1 MIIRSAGCIL
11 CDLVLREPIFAS
23 SENDS
28 DVGQLARI
36 FNIMGTP
43 TEQIWPNVTLLP
55 NYIEFESR
63 EPLNLATLFPN
74 YDENC
79 ESNKISSLLQLVS
92 EMLMLDPLKRLSAT
106 QCLEHRFFT
115 TTPLPCPTETLPK
128 PVPKNNNPSK
138 KIKL

>member
-1 MIIRSAGCIL
+1 
-11 CDLVLREPIFAS
+11 
-23 SENDS
+23 
-28 DVGQLARI
+28 
-36 FNIMGTP
+36 MGTP

-115 TTPLPCPTETLPK
+115 TTPPPCPTETFARSSWSVRTSPANTRGEHLP
-128 PVPKNNNPSK
+128 SFFTTSSTWFCQK
-138 KIKL
+138 K